1 MTYFIQVSDDGN
13 SLIFPERESFLPD
26 STVLHDDDRFPG
38 LAELLEDF
46 LTPQLELATD
56 PMQPEQLFGLYVERL
71 ALDMPLEMQTLRE
84 SGDGETG
91 DGETSD
97 SKKASRLSIGTS
109 PPTQWIET
117 SVQPVLHRL
126 RVTLE
131 LDSEQANDD
140 PRNQSVES

>member
-26 STVLHDDDRFPG
+26 ALSVHDDDRFPG

-46 LTPQLELATD
+46 LTPQLELAAD
-56 PMQPEQLFGLYVERL
+56 PLQPEQMLGLFVERL

-84 SGDGETG
+84 SDSESETLN
-91 DGETSD
+91 E
-97 SKKASRLSIGTS
+97 SKTANRLRLGTS

-140 PRNQSVES
+140 PRNQSLES

>member
-26 STVLHDDDRFPG
+26 ASSVHDDDRFPG

-46 LTPQLELATD
+46 LTPQLELAAD
-56 PMQPEQLFGLYVERL
+56 PMQPEQMLGLFVERL

-84 SGDGETG
+84 SEGET
-91 DGETSD
+91 EN
-97 SKKASRLSIGTS
+97 RLSLGTS

-131 LDSEQANDD
+131 LDPEQANDD
-140 PRNQSVES
+140 PRNQSLES